1 MQKKDTN
8 MREAIPAG
16 QRLSLTLR
24 FLATGESY
32 ASLHYQFRVSVPSIC
47 RLVPEVCDV
56 IYNTLKSEYLKFPE
70 SEEDWLKI
78 ATGFEEKWQL
88 PHCVGAAD
96 GKHIRII
103 HPPKSG
109 SEFYNYKGFFSIVLM
124 AVVDA
129 DYNFIFADVG
139 CQGRISDGGV
149 MKNTIFW
156 KKLVNNAL
164 HLPEPT
170 PLPLSLSQNLVDDER
185 IPVPY
190 FLAGDDAFSLE
201 PNVMKPFA
209 QRALT
214 DEKRIFN
221 YRLSRGRRVSENVF
235 GILTNRFRV
244 FSTLL
249 SIKPDNVTKVVLAT
263 LALHNFLRSTNSSRY
278 IPPGSVDSEDQDGEV
293 RQGSWRNEE
302 LISSGMVS
310 ISNSRKGRQSVKAED
325 IRQALCEYFNNEG
338 QVPWQWNVL
347 V

>member
-1 MQKKDTN
+1 MSVFNCLLYLLIVIVEESGVSIAEERYKYERGNTC
-8 MREAIPAG
+8 RAEASVNIEILG
-16 QRLSLTLR
+16 YK
-24 FLATGESY
+24 SY

-47 RLVPEVCDV
+47 RIVPEVCDV

-96 GKHIRII
+96 GKHNRII

-164 HLPEPT
+164 HLPEP
-170 PLPLSLSQNLVDDER
+170 
-185 IPVPY
+185 
-190 FLAGDDAFSLE
+190 
-201 PNVMKPFA
+201 
-209 QRALT
+209 
-214 DEKRIFN
+214 
-221 YRLSRGRRVSENVF
+221 
-235 GILTNRFRV
+235 
-244 FSTLL
+244 
-249 SIKPDNVTKVVLAT
+249 
-263 LALHNFLRSTNSSRY
+263 
-278 IPPGSVDSEDQDGEV
+278 
-293 RQGSWRNEE
+293 
-302 LISSGMVS
+302 
-310 ISNSRKGRQSVKAED
+310 
-325 IRQALCEYFNNEG
+325 
-338 QVPWQWNVL
+338 
-347 V
+347 

>member
-1 MQKKDTN
+1 

-16 QRLSLTLR
+16 QRLALTLR

-47 RLVPEVCDV
+47 RIVPEVCDV

-96 GKHIRII
+96 GKHTRII

-170 PLPLSLSQNLVDDER
+170 PLPLSLFQYRVDDER

-209 QRALT
+209 QRALI

-293 RQGSWRNEE
+293 RHGSWRNEE